1 MRRLTLALGM
11 VALAAVLA
19 ACSGT
24 SAAEPS
30 AVPAGSPAAPG
41 GDVSIIAKDIKFQQT
56 DVVVK
61 AGTPLAVVFDNQ
73 DGAAHD
79 IKISDA
85 AGKEVFKG
93 EIVSNATVTYQVPA
107 LAAGLYTFICEVH
120 PDMKGTIAA
129 Q

>member
-19 ACSGT
+19 ACGGT
-24 SAAEPS
+24 SVAEPS
-30 AVPAGSPAAPG
+30 APTGASAGDATIV
-41 GDVSIIAKDIKFQQT
+41 DVS
-56 DVVVK
+56 VK
-61 AGTPLAVVFDNQ
+61 AGAPLAVVFVNQ
-73 DGAAHD
+73 EGAPHN

-93 EIVSNATVTYQVPA
+93 DIVSNATVTYQVPA

>member
-1 MRRLTLALGM
+1 M
-11 VALAAVLA
+11 
-19 ACSGT
+19 
-24 SAAEPS
+24 
-30 AVPAGSPAAPG
+30 AAPRQPSHSAPTG
-41 GDVSIIAKDIKFQQT
+41 ASAGDATIVAKDLKFQT
-56 DVVVK
+56 PDVTVK
-61 AGTPLAVVFDNQ
+61 AGAPLAVVFVNQ
-73 DGAAHD
+73 EGAPHN

-93 EIVSNATVTYQVPA
+93 DIVSNATVTYQVPA